1 MVNTTVVN
9 GIEMDWFSFG
19 SGEKNLVIIPGL
31 SMKSVMLLEPAVVSM
46 YKDLTDTYTVYMVD
60 RRKNSPPGFLIRDMA
75 DDTAMVL
82 KEIGVEK
89 ADFFGVSQGGMMAQF
104 IAIDFPEMVNSIV
117 LGSTLSRENDF
128 FKAVMKGWLD
138 LAEAHRAY
146 ELTDSVVKGVHSET
160 VYEQYRRMFLAGS
173 DDLTNAEMDDFA
185 QGIKS
190 FSGFNAYDE
199 LEKINCPV
207 LVIGSWGDKV
217 VTPESSCEIAEKLGC
232 DIYMYGKE
240 YGHGVYDE
248 APDYVKRIK
257 NWFNRSE
264 K

>member
-31 SMKSVMLLEPAVVSM
+31 SMKSVMLLEAGVKSM
-46 YKDLTDTYTVYMVD
+46 YKDFTDTYTVCVVD
-60 RRKNSPPGFLIRDMA
+60 RRKNSLPGFHIRDMA
-75 DDTAMVL
+75 EDTALVL

-89 ADFFGVSQGGMMAQF
+89 ADFLGVSQGGMMAQF
-104 IAIDFPEMVNSIV
+104 IAVDFPEMVNSIILASV
-117 LGSTLSRENDF
+117 LSRENDF
-128 FKAVMKGWLD
+128 FREVMKKWLL
-138 LAEAHRAY
+138 LAEAHKAY
-146 ELTDSVVKGVHSET
+146 ELTDSVVKGIHSET
-160 VYEQYRRMFLAGS
+160 FYTQYRQLLLAGS
-173 DDLTNAEMDDFA
+173 EDLTDGEMDDFA
-185 QGIKS
+185 QGIKA

-199 LEKINCPV
+199 LEKIKCPV

-217 VTPESSCEIAEKLGC
+217 VTPEGSCEIAEKLGC
-232 DIYMYGKE
+232 EIYMYGKE

-248 APDYVKRIK
+248 APDYINRVKS
-257 NWFNRSE
+257 WLNRSE